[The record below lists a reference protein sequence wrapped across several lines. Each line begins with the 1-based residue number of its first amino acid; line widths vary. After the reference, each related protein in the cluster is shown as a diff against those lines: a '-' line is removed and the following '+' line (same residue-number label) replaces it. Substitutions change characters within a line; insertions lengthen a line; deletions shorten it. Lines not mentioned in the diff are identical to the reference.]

1 MGDKTDWPI
10 DLCHCIQALYARSL
24 SNNPAVCILAYSK
37 RPFVYICCTNTG
49 QISHLFVS
57 IDGCFENR
65 FHPRKPTR
73 KRTWFNY
80 YDPQNQ
86 ELIFFFLSTYASMEL
101 ETPKAGSRSAKIDR
115 AIDLV
120 PDDLNRICVQS
131 LGYSRASTETPKTV

>member
-37 RPFVYICCTNTG
+37 RPFFQMCCTNTG
-49 QISHLFVS
+49 QIRHVSVS

-73 KRTWFNY
+73 GRTWFNY
-80 YDPQNQ
+80 HDPQNQ
-86 ELIFFFLSTYASMEL
+86 ELSVFSKYLRLDGA
-101 ETPKAGSRSAKIDR
+101 
-115 AIDLV
+115 
-120 PDDLNRICVQS
+120 
-131 LGYSRASTETPKTV
+131 